1 MHEESHSRE
10 ILLKF
15 YPFLLLEEQNR
26 QKELAEVAEVVVG
39 RGSGSSPTS
48 AVSKQM

>member
-10 ILLKF
+10 VLLKF

-26 QKELAEVAEVVVG
+26 QKELGEVAGVG
-39 RGSGSSPTS
+39 LGGGSFPTS

>member
-15 YPFLLLEEQNR
+15 YPVLLLEQNR
-26 QKELAEVAEVVVG
+26 QKELGEVAGVG
-39 RGSGSSPTS
+39 SGGGSSPTS
-48 AVSKQM
+48 VVSKQM